1 MSSKAI
7 TQNSKWTKGDFI
19 PGNGTST
26 IDTVQADEVLGVK
39 IREIRNKREWTL
51 KTLEEKSKVNIN
63 TLCMIENGK
72 TSPSVYTLQRLARA
86 FDVSIVDF
94 FETVEISKPIIFTA
108 HDHRPQADC
117 CQALIHNLGKGL
129 NNCPLEPFIVT
140 MEKNANSGGRTLIHS
155 GFEFVY
161 CLSGKI
167 IYFIQDIDYPMT
179 AGDSILFSAFLGHR
193 WENNNDGESQL
204 LLVLTPTGHHQE
216 QAPSHFHDSVKAK
229 IT

>member
-1 MSSKAI
+1 MSPKMYAKKSIK
-7 TQNSKWTKGDFI
+7 TNGDFL
-19 PGNGTST
+19 PGDGTLDA
-26 IDTVQADEVLGVK
+26 DTGTMDEVLGVK
-39 IREIRNKREWTL
+39 IRETRNKRGWSLE
-51 KTLEEKSKVNIN
+51 TLEDKSKININ
-63 TLCMIENGK
+63 TLSMIENGK

-86 FDVSIVDF
+86 FDVPIVDF
-94 FETVEISKPIIFTA
+94 FESVELSKPIIFTA
-108 HDHRPQADC
+108 HDRRPQADC

-155 GFEFVY
+155 GYEFVY

-167 IYFIQDIDYPMT
+167 VYFIQDIDYPMSV
-179 AGDSILFSAFLGHR
+179 GDSILFSAFLGHR

-216 QAPSHFHDSVKAK
+216 QGPSHFHNDEKVSG
-229 IT
+229 I